1 MTVYDII
8 KELGIT
14 EGYNSLYGD
23 CKINLDNEAIWI
35 RNEGG
40 AWMVLDKDGKFDK
53 KVNV

>member
-1 MTVYDII
+1 MTIYDII
-8 KELGIT
+8 KELGVT
-14 EGYNSLYGD
+14 EGYSPLLGGCEID
-23 CKINLDNEAIWI
+23 LDNEAIWI

>member
-8 KELGIT
+8 KELGVT
-14 EGYNSLYGD
+14 EGYSPLLEGCEID
-23 CKINLDNEAIWI
+23 LDNEAIWI

-53 KVNV
+53 KMNV